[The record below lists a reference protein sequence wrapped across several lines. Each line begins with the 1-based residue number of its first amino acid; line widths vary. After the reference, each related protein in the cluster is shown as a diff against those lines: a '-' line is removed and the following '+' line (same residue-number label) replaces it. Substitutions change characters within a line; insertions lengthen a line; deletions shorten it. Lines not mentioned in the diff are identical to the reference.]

1 MEFLTIKEVA
11 KILSMNEKAIRSW
24 FYKKNNPLEIV
35 SNLTAKKKKGK
46 WLIPKKAV
54 NDFVEFKS
62 NYLSTKEIAKLLHV
76 SQLNI
81 QQRIT
86 KKQFK
91 CIFTIGN
98 QKYVHKKEIS
108 PLIKQAFDP
117 SNYYTVSFL
126 IEYLN
131 LDRSTI
137 IDHIHRNAFPGAIK
151 QQSTW
156 YVPKDSVKVFKD
168 KREKSSIISD
178 IDNYYSLSQAAKI
191 LGLKNRRT
199 FYKMLNNQHIDFPF
213 VNYGPKKQIMILKEH
228 IDSYQKFIKSIPEYY
243 YTVEEVE
250 KLLFLDKKQ
259 LQWLT
264 TKWEGCIWVIYQEKY
279 QKIIPKEAINNY
291 LDSTDSYRVLKLEQ
305 PVDVFRHTVRSAFSS
320 SPLDNTVSIMDEF
333 FLGKIEFSQAHA
345 DVKRMLAR
353 EYGLFCKELLN
364 LLDKDIMY
372 CSDASLKMLF
382 NNLSSGNYKVHFTQ
396 LLDYCQTT
404 LGNCVFSNS
413 YKVSSKSTSLGNDK
427 EIYSLEEFTLC
438 QKYVKNIE
446 KHLLHALKDRRY
458 ASTWLFVSLHF
469 TNAWRAKDFLALPFI
484 NIDLAGDFSFNWF
497 KDGNRLNNTQAQ
509 KIINQYASQRLVVSK
524 TGALNRF
531 LVNFD
536 MLIPFATMIITCDLH
551 RKQEN
556 DSKLIH
562 LGNKRG
568 TIRKE
573 FFIDY
578 NFKFQSRKMNRSFMT
593 HLFHKAV
600 QSSEYKKI
608 ALSIPQKTRAHTKQ
622 ESTSIY
628 IQTTNQDEPIHNV
641 TEHLFNRGH
650 FGYLYNLL
658 IQTIQIKKQDNLS
671 LDEETFRLLELKRKF
686 QFPLTLENFGHFLQK
701 QQEKFEPIA
710 LQILNMPLDS
720 LETKLETLYK
730 DLSPSHTE
738 HIQCF
743 NYPDCIIPNC
753 FSCVGCVYSVPKAYL
768 LISIQEEL
776 SKRISLLQNTNLIA
790 VAEREKSWILKLL
803 SLLQEAVDTF
813 GKEYVNSFINLNNL
827 FQEIQLAFLHFEHYF
842 IRN

>member
-1 MEFLTIKEVA
+1 
-11 KILSMNEKAIRSW
+11 MNEKALRSW
-24 FYKKNNPLEIV
+24 FYRKNNPLEIV
-35 SNLTAKKKKGK
+35 SNLTAKKKNGK

-54 NDFVEFKS
+54 NDFIEFKS

-81 QQRIT
+81 QQRIK

-98 QKYVHKKEIS
+98 QKYVHKKEIT
-108 PLIKQAFDP
+108 PLIKQAFDS

-126 IEYLN
+126 VKHLN
-131 LDRSTI
+131 LDHSTI
-137 IDHIHRNAFPGAIK
+137 IDHIHRNAFPGSIK
-151 QQSTW
+151 QQSKW
-156 YVPKDSVKVFKD
+156 YIPKNSVKEFNDERQKLL
-168 KREKSSIISD
+168 SINN
-178 IDNYYSLSQAAKI
+178 IDDYYSLAQAARI
-191 LGLKNRRT
+191 LELKNRRIL
-199 FYKMLNNQHIDFPF
+199 YRMLNNQNINFPF
-213 VNYGPKKQIMILKEH
+213 ITYGTKKQIMFLKEH
-228 IDSYQKFIKSIPEYY
+228 IDSYQKFTISIPERY
-243 YTVEEVE
+243 YTAEEVE
-250 KLLFLDKKQ
+250 RLLPLDKKQ
-259 LQWLT
+259 LQRLT
-264 TKWEGCIWVIYQEKY
+264 TKWEGCMWIIYQGKY

-291 LDSTDSYRVLKLEQ
+291 LNSTDSYRVLKLEQ

-320 SPLDNTVSIMDEF
+320 SSLDATVSIMDEF
-333 FLGKIEFSQAHA
+333 FLAKIEFSQAHA
-345 DVKRMLAR
+345 DIKRMLAR

-372 CSDASLKMLF
+372 CSDAVLKMLF

-404 LGNCVFSNS
+404 LGNCVFSND
-413 YKVSSKSTSLGNDK
+413 YKVSSKSRSFGNDK
-427 EIYSLEEFTLC
+427 EIYSLKEFTLC
-438 QKYVKNIE
+438 QKYIKNID

-484 NIDLAGDFSFNWF
+484 NIDLAGNFSFNWF
-497 KDGNRLNNTQAQ
+497 KNGNRLNNTQAQ

-536 MLIPFATMIITCDLH
+536 MLIPFATMIIICDLH
-551 RKQEN
+551 RKQEH

-568 TIRKE
+568 TIRKD

-578 NFKFQSRKMNRSFMT
+578 KFKFQSRKMNRSFMT
-593 HLFHKAV
+593 YLFHKAV

-608 ALSIPQKTRAHTKQ
+608 ALSIPQRTRAHTKQ
-622 ESTSIY
+622 DSTAIY
-628 IQTTNQDEPIHNV
+628 IQTTNQDEPIDNV

-671 LDEETFRLLELKRKF
+671 LEEETFRLLELKRKF
-686 QFPLTLENFGHFLQK
+686 LFPLTLESFGHFLQK

-710 LQILNMPLDS
+710 IQIFNMPLDS

-743 NYPDCIIPNC
+743 NYPDCITPNC
-753 FSCVGCVYSVPKAYL
+753 FSCVGCIYSVPKTYL
-768 LISIQEEL
+768 LISIKEEL
-776 SKRISLLQNTNLIA
+776 SKRISILQNTNHIA

-813 GKEYVNSFINLNNL
+813 GKEYVNSFINLNTL